1 MTEAEAHEQ
10 ALSEDAIAEVAEQTA
25 ADVAHDAAVPP
36 PAPTGLKAQAMQVA
50 LKGFMKLPPPA
61 QQGVMK
67 GAMKVGPVIAKAG
80 PYKNKILA
88 GTGAVVVLRKLR
100 RRGR

>member
-1 MTEAEAHEQ
+1 
-10 ALSEDAIAEVAEQTA
+10 
-25 ADVAHDAAVPP
+25 
-36 PAPTGLKAQAMQVA
+36 
-50 LKGFMKLPPPA
+50 
-61 QQGVMK
+61 MK